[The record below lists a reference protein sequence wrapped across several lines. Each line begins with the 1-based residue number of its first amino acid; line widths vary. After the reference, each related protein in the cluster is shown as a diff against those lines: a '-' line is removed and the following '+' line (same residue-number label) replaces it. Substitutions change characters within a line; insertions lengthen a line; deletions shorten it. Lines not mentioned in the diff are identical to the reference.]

1 MRHTIPAA
9 TPVTSE
15 QARAARLFQPG
26 ALGPVNALR
35 RTWVPAMVPWRSN
48 ESGEVTQDVLD
59 WYARF
64 AQGRP
69 GVLVVEATGI
79 RDIPSGPLLRI
90 GTDSTIDGLKRLVDT
105 VREHSGGETRL
116 FIQIIDFLSIR
127 RRPEKEKFLERF
139 LEIRHEHRSALLD
152 RGYVASSDEEV
163 RAALARLDH
172 DDLLKVLNDRE
183 REDLE
188 FGHRERVTDM
198 HLDHIRDLPKQL
210 PDLFARAAQRAELAG
225 FDGVE
230 LHFAHAYTMASF
242 LSATNTRNDDYGGG
256 KNPFDAK
263 GLANRARLPLD
274 VFHAVR
280 AATDRSTFA
289 VGCRMLG
296 DEVIDGG
303 TRVHEAAHFAALFA
317 KAGMDF
323 ISISKGGKFD
333 DARQP
338 KVGAAAYPY
347 TGESGHECMP
357 TVRVLGANE
366 DEVEGPLG
374 RNLPLARRI
383 RETVREYGYDTP
395 IVAAGGLN
403 DFAIAEEA
411 LADPNPACDFVASAR
426 QSLAD
431 PDWFLKTE
439 QGRTDEIR
447 RCKYTNYC
455 EALDE
460 RHKEV
465 TCQLWDRIFDDPDF
479 GRDTIAKSEDGKR
492 RLVAPP
498 DPNARA

>member
-1 MRHTIPAA
+1 MPRFTIPPA
-9 TPVTSE
+9 TPVTAA
-15 QARAARLFQPG
+15 QAARARLFQPG
-26 ALGPVNALR
+26 ALGPIAARR

-48 ESGEVTQDVLD
+48 QAGEVTQDVLD

-64 AQGRP
+64 AQGKP

-90 GTDSTIDGLKRLVDT
+90 GTDATIDGLARLVDT
-105 VREHSGGETRL
+105 VREHSQGETRL
-116 FIQIIDFLSIR
+116 LIQIIDFLSIR
-127 RRPEKEKFLERF
+127 RRPEKAKYLARF
-139 LEIRHEHRSALLD
+139 LRLRDAHRQALRA
-152 RGYVASSDEEV
+152 RGLAAKDDAAV
-163 RAALARLDH
+163 RAALASLDH
-172 DDLLKVLNDRE
+172 EDLLAILSDRE

-198 HLDHIRDLPKQL
+198 HLEHIRELPSQL
-210 PDLFARAAQRAELAG
+210 PELFANAARRAERAG

-242 LSATNTRNDDYGGG
+242 LSATNTRADGYGGASD
-256 KNPFDAK
+256 PHSAA
-263 GLANRARLPLD
+263 GLAGRVKLPLE
-274 VFHAVR
+274 VFQATR
-280 AATDRSTFA
+280 AATDAQTFA

-296 DEVIDGG
+296 DEVIAGG
-303 TRVHEAAHFAALFA
+303 TRVDEAAHFATEFA
-317 KAGMDF
+317 RAGMDF

-357 TVRVLGANE
+357 TIRVAGANE
-366 DEVEGPLG
+366 DGQVGPLG
-374 RNLPLARRI
+374 RNLPLSRRI
-383 RETVREYGYDTP
+383 RQAVRAAGCDTP
-395 IVAAGGLN
+395 IVGAGGIN
-403 DFAIAEEA
+403 DFALAEAA
-411 LADPNPACDFVASAR
+411 LTGDNPACDFVAAAR
-426 QSLAD
+426 ATLAD
-431 PDWFLKTE
+431 PDWFKKTE
-439 QGRTDEIR
+439 EGRGDQIR

-465 TCQLWDRIFDDPDF
+465 TCQLWDRDFELPDP
-479 GRDTIAKSEDGKR
+479 GRNTIAKSIDGKR

-498 DPNARA
+498 EDGAT